1 MRALRRCPGS
11 VCGRV
16 KNRVSLSTCAK
27 RAVGSASP
35 RVSPVSRSMRVTACR
50 AASARHGS
58 GGVPCA
64 ARTAVSSN
72 VSSPSPSAALT
83 GTTGMPSVCASPA
96 VSTAPPPARSASITF
111 SASTTGTPSSSS
123 CSVRFTLR
131 AGHVASAMLMIASAS
146 PPSRYARVTR
156 SSSEKGRSAY
166 TPGRSTSVTSGRV
179 RHTPVLRVT
188 VTPGKLP
195 VRAFAP
201 VSALKSVVLPQLG
214 LPASARIMA
223 VPPFFG

>member
-1 MRALRRCPGS
+1 MC
-11 VCGRV
+11 
-16 KNRVSLSTCAK
+16 
-27 RAVGSASP
+27 
-35 RVSPVSRSMRVTACR
+35 
-50 AASARHGS
+50 HGS
-58 GGVPCA
+58 GGAPCA
-64 ARTAVSSN
+64 ARTAASSR

-83 GTTGMPSVCASPA
+83 GTTGMPSACASPA
-96 VSTAPPPARSASITF
+96 VSTAPPPVRSASITF

-123 CSVRFTLR
+123 CSVRYRLR
-131 AGHVASAMLMIASAS
+131 AGHVASAMLMIASGS

-166 TPGRSTSVTSGRV
+166 TPGRSTSVTSGRA
-179 RHTPVLRVT
+179 RHTASLRVT